1 MIRLGKYE
9 ILQDLTRGAFGKIY
23 RGIDIYT
30 GERVAI
36 KTEPIV
42 INSLKN
48 EAKIY
53 NYLNNNNYFPKFKG
67 YIKEQEFSYLILEL
81 LDYSIKGISRP
92 IRADLSKNIS
102 IQMINALEFIHDK
115 GIVHRDIKPDN
126 FMILGMKIKLID
138 FGFAKQII
146 RDNRHIEETT
156 ISDIIGTPN
165 YISINV
171 HKLCEPSR
179 RDDIES
185 FLYVVLS
192 LETDLKWINS
202 NIREKQLLKS
212 ELIIDNLDIQ
222 NILIMC
228 RQMKFMDRP
237 NYAKIREQLLMNTLN
252 LVL

>member
-1 MIRLGKYE
+1 
-9 ILQDLTRGAFGKIY
+9 
-23 RGIDIYT
+23 
-30 GERVAI
+30 
-36 KTEPIV
+36 
-42 INSLKN
+42 
-48 EAKIY
+48 
-53 NYLNNNNYFPKFKG
+53 
-67 YIKEQEFSYLILEL
+67 
-81 LDYSIKGISRP
+81 
-92 IRADLSKNIS
+92 
-102 IQMINALEFIHDK
+102 MINAIEFIHDK

-192 LETDLKWINS
+192 LEKDLKWINS
-202 NIREKQLLKS
+202 NIREKERLKT
-212 ELIIDNLDIQ
+212 ELISDNLEIQ

-228 RQMKFMDRP
+228 REMKFMDRP
-237 NYAKIREQLLMNTLN
+237 NYAKIR
-252 LVL
+252 V

>member
-1 MIRLGKYE
+1 M
-9 ILQDLTRGAFGKIY
+9 
-23 RGIDIYT
+23 
-30 GERVAI
+30 
-36 KTEPIV
+36 
-42 INSLKN
+42 
-48 EAKIY
+48 
-53 NYLNNNNYFPKFKG
+53 
-67 YIKEQEFSYLILEL
+67 
-81 LDYSIKGISRP
+81 
-92 IRADLSKNIS
+92 
-102 IQMINALEFIHDK
+102 
-115 GIVHRDIKPDN
+115 
-126 FMILGMKIKLID
+126 
-138 FGFAKQII
+138 
-146 RDNRHIEETT
+146 
-156 ISDIIGTPN
+156 
-165 YISINV
+165 

>member
-9 ILQDLTRGAFGKIY
+9 IIEDLTRGAFGKIY

-36 KTEPIV
+36 KTESV
-42 INSLKN
+42 HINSLKN

-67 YIKEQEFSYLILEL
+67 YIKDQEFAYLILEL
-81 LDYSIKGISRP
+81 LDYSVKGISRP
-92 IRADLSKNIS
+92 VREDLLKDIS
-102 IQMINALEFIHDK
+102 IQMINAIEFIHDK

-185 FLYVVLS
+185 FLYVILS
-192 LETDLKWINS
+192 LETDLKWINT
-202 NIREKQLLKS
+202 NMQEKRRLKT
-212 ELIIDNLDIQ
+212 ELISDNLAIQ

-228 RQMKFMDRP
+228 RQMKFWDRP
-237 NYAKIREQLLMNTLN
+237 NYTKIQQHLSMTSY
-252 LVL
+252 